1 MKLKEVISSNPT
13 LSFLDA
19 SLRGCGQVWFQNNPL
34 SGAIL
39 FAGIFYNSLTLGIC
53 AVLGTLT
60 STATAY
66 ALGVDKGAIRD
77 GLYGFNG
84 TLTGI
89 AIGFYFNMDPLH
101 YAYVILASIL
111 CSVFMA
117 ALCNFLGKWNV
128 APLTAPFVL
137 TTWIV
142 AFGCYHFSGLH
153 PNALIAPAILVPN
166 SLQDVGTISHLDFL
180 IGVCKGVGEVM
191 FQDNVVTGI
200 VFMIALLVNSWA
212 ACVWAIVASALGL
225 LTASVLGAAV
235 TPLALGLFGYS
246 AVLTGIALGSGVFF
260 PMSLSNSVYTLIAII
275 VTAIAQAAITVMLAP
290 IGMPPLTWP
299 FIVVTWV
306 FLLAVPLCRTVGA
319 PQQPTQDS
327 H

>member
-128 APLTAPFVL
+128 APLTAPL
-137 TTWIV
+137 RPDD
-142 AFGCYHFSGLH
+142 LDR
-153 PNALIAPAILVPN
+153 
-166 SLQDVGTISHLDFL
+166 SLRLLPFL
-180 IGVCKGVGEVM
+180 R
-191 FQDNVVTGI
+191 
-200 VFMIALLVNSWA
+200 
-212 ACVWAIVASALGL
+212 
-225 LTASVLGAAV
+225 TASQCAYRPRDSC
-235 TPLALGLFGYS
+235 T
-246 AVLTGIALGSGVFF
+246 
-260 PMSLSNSVYTLIAII
+260 
-275 VTAIAQAAITVMLAP
+275 
-290 IGMPPLTWP
+290 
-299 FIVVTWV
+299 
-306 FLLAVPLCRTVGA
+306 
-319 PQQPTQDS
+319 QQSPGRGHDQPS
-327 H
+327 